1 MEKDR
6 LRPCIVTIPAIEEIT
21 RIYNREKKTRI
32 LKPEEIHSALF
43 HRWIDESMVVGD
55 SLLLGGAPGGQ
66 ISHTYGLVEYE
77 NGEVQCVNPD
87 CIRFTD
93 REIEKESGEPKYYT
107 ITDIVE
113 QLEFCRYTCEAGPL
127 EKNIAF
133 MRLKKISEMEKK
145 GAHVMIKLNY
155 E

>member
-6 LRPCIVTIPAIEEIT
+6 LRSCIVTIPAIKKTT
-21 RIYNREKKTRI
+21 RTYNGEKKTRI
-32 LKPEEIHSALF
+32 LKPEEMHAALF
-43 HRWIDESMVVGD
+43 HRWIDESIVVGD
-55 SLLLGGAPGGQ
+55 FLFIGGTTTRQ

-77 NGEVQCVNPD
+77 NGEVQLVNPD

-93 REIEKESGEPKYYT
+93 REIAKESETPKYYT

-113 QLEFCRYTCEAGPL
+113 QLEFCGYTCEAGPL

-133 MRLKKISEMEKK
+133 MRLKEISEMEKK
-145 GAHVMIKLNY
+145 GAHVMIKPNY